1 MGVPT
6 RNGNAIEYANGQASG
21 HADGHFLD
29 GTSRVRQR
37 KAVVVGAG
45 PVGCLAAIAL
55 ANRGWF
61 VEVYEGRADKR
72 LMKSQEEQRSINLV
86 LSSRGLAALYAI
98 DPCLEERL
106 MKHTIPIH
114 SRMIHMK
121 DGSSSS
127 LQYDPHKQTINSIS
141 RSLLN
146 EKLVEEALLVPN
158 IRIFFEHKPQMV
170 DFHRRVM
177 SVYDTT
183 GDAVKH
189 VDFDLCVGAD
199 GSHSFVRRQIMRV
212 TRMDYQQEYIPH
224 EYMELKMPATHDE
237 DGNLTFALDS
247 NHLHIWPRHSFM
259 LMALPNQDKSFTCTL
274 FAPTADFTR
283 ITNPAMFVGWME
295 EHFPDVI
302 PLIGERELADMW
314 NNNPRGSL
322 ITVKATPYH
331 YKDCGLIIGDAAHSQ
346 VPFYGQGL
354 NCGFEDV
361 RVLDHF
367 LGECNVV
374 PVVELNDADKQPEDE
389 KLASALT
396 KYTQTRH
403 EDLVA
408 ICDMAMR
415 QYIEMRHDVTTLSF
429 RLRKMIDN
437 VLYKLGGKEP
447 ETLASLGPRFHKNV
461 YPSAQ
466 PRGWMP
472 LYTMVTFRPD
482 IGYAAA
488 KSKAER
494 QGRVLDVFGVGAGI
508 FGVVSVVAGLALA
521 YRRIDRRW

>member
-1 MGVPT
+1 MEISAQ
-6 RNGNAIEYANGQASG
+6 NGYANRHENGEANGHGGSYFPEAIGQ
-21 HADGHFLD
+21 
-29 GTSRVRQR
+29 TRQR
-37 KAVVVGAG
+37 KAVIVGAG
-45 PVGCLAAIAL
+45 PVGCFAAIAL
-55 ANRGWF
+55 ANKGWS
-61 VEVYEGRADKR
+61 VDLYEGRADKR
-72 LMKSQEEQRSINLV
+72 LRKSEEGQRSINLV

-106 MKHTIPIH
+106 MKQTIPIH

-121 DGSSSS
+121 DGSSSG

-146 EKLVEEALLVPN
+146 EKLMEEALLVPN
-158 IRIFFEHKPQMV
+158 IRFFFEHKPQTI
-170 DFHRRVM
+170 DFDRRVLN
-177 SVYDTT
+177 VHDVTADTMKQV
-183 GDAVKH
+183 G
-189 VDFDLCVGAD
+189 FDLCVGAD

-224 EYMELKMPATHDE
+224 EYMELKMPAACDE
-237 DGNLTFALDS
+237 DGNLTFALDP

-259 LMALPNQDKSFTCTL
+259 LMGLPNQDKSFTCTL
-274 FAPTADFTR
+274 FAPTADFAR
-283 ITNPAMFVGWME
+283 ITRPALFVRWME
-295 EHFPDVI
+295 EHFPDAV

-314 NNNPRGSL
+314 VTNPRGAL

-331 YKDCGLIIGDAAHSQ
+331 YKDRGIILGDAAHSQ

-354 NCGFEDV
+354 NCGLEDV
-361 RVLDHF
+361 RVLDH
-367 LGECNVV
+367 LLRECKVA
-374 PVVELNDADKQPEDE
+374 PVVELKGSDKTQEDE
-389 KLASALT
+389 KMAAALT

-429 RLRKMIDN
+429 RLRKKIDN
-437 VLYKLGGKEP
+437 LLYKWGGKEP
-447 ETLASLGPRFHKNV
+447 ETLRSLGPQFHKDV

-482 IGYAAA
+482 VGYAAV
-488 KSKAER
+488 KTKAER
-494 QGRVLDVFGVGAGI
+494 QTRILNAIGIGAGF
-508 FGVVSVVAGLALA
+508 FGVVSVVGLAYHRLHG
-521 YRRIDRRW
+521 RRW